1 MKRDKQYLH
10 TYGITRWFAPLA
22 LMVGA
27 GLGQGF
33 SATADSARVSAS
45 PTDDGGR
52 IVVEVEGVQPDV
64 PVFFSA
70 IAEQSI
76 SVGVE
81 AITGVTRVY
90 LTVIQGEP
98 EILTLSLSGEG
109 DVVGVAG
116 LGIRDWSIRQ
126 GQGGEADHR
135 YLDLHIEERP
145 DDDPIKQLDVVI
157 QTRQEEPELPGS
169 SAILIITAGDAV
181 GYSSTVLLDPGLSID
196 LSVVRGLA
204 YYTGFVFEAFDKKG
218 KFRAIAGGGRYNHLV
233 GRLVARMHQFARQ
246 WPLPEGF
253 IRHEWDEEG
262 LLGAEPWWGQFWEL
276 DALDPSQRDL
286 LQRAR
291 QAAKLELTVY
301 GKSADRYG
309 LIHADPLPENF
320 LRGDDGEIRVID
332 FDDGGFGWFIFD
344 FATALF
350 FHLGEPWFDDLQAAM
365 LAGYREVEELPP
377 ELEARLPLFLLL
389 RGFSYL
395 GWVHTR
401 KETGTARELTPM
413 LVDGVTALAND
424 YLGINHPNDNR

>member
-1 MKRDKQYLH
+1 MDDFRLDAASGNASDFYLMDDSEKASCFEALAREALGCWALSSADIRLIKQRENAVFAVTTGDGKRYAMRIHRAGYH
-10 TYGITRWFAPLA
+10 TDGELSSELEWMRA
-22 LMVGA
+22 LNEFGVRTPGVVP
-27 GLGQGF
+27 
-33 SATADSARVSAS
+33 AT
-45 PTDDGGR
+45 DGGLFQTVNVPPIPEPR
-52 IVVEVEGVQPDV
+52 QVDVLSWIDGV
-64 PVFFSA
+64 A
-70 IAEQSI
+70 IGSI
-76 SVGVE
+76 EDGVE
-81 AITGVTRVY
+81 DVT
-90 LTVIQGEP
+90 
-98 EILTLSLSGEG
+98 
-109 DVVGVAG
+109 VVAQ
-116 LGIRDWSIRQ
+116 S
-126 GQGGEADHR
+126 
-135 YLDLHIEERP
+135 Y
-145 DDDPIKQLDVVI
+145 
-157 QTRQEEPELPGS
+157 
-169 SAILIITAGDAV
+169 
-181 GYSSTVLLDPGLSID
+181 
-196 LSVVRGLA
+196 
-204 YYTGFVFEAFDKKG
+204 
-218 KFRAIAGGGRYNHLV
+218 HLV

-246 WPLPEGF
+246 WPPPEGF
-253 IRHEWDEEG
+253 IRHEWDEDG

-276 DALDPSQRDL
+276 DALDSSQRDL

-291 QAAKLELTVY
+291 QAAQLELTVY

-424 YLGINHPNDNR
+424 YLGINHLNDNR